1 MSISVAH
8 LGPAGTN
15 AETAALAYV
24 KWLSQSG
31 IECHL
36 CSYSTIAQAIEAS
49 ATGQAVLAV
58 VPVENSIEG
67 SVTVTLDSLWRLDGL
82 QIKHG
87 LVLPIA
93 HALVSYA
100 ENLTEI
106 TKVYS
111 HPQALAQCQKWLQTF
126 TPAAFLIPT
135 NSTTEALEYLKDPS
149 VAAISSVRA
158 AELYKLPVFN
168 NLINDYVDNFT
179 RFWVIGKENLPF
191 KMPDCSFTYSHTSLA
206 FSVPKNVPGTLVKPL
221 QIFADR
227 GINLTRIESRPKK
240 RTLGEYVFFM
250 DLECNIKDDLVQTA
264 IEELAI
270 HTENLK
276 LFGSYTI
283 ATLS

>member
-31 IECHL
+31 IESHL

-49 ATGQAVLAV
+49 ATGQAILAV

-82 QIKHG
+82 QVKHG

-100 ENLTEI
+100 EKLTEI

-111 HPQALAQCQKWLQTF
+111 HPQALAQCQKWLETF
-126 TPAAFLIPT
+126 TPAALLIPT
-135 NSTTEALEYLKDPS
+135 NSTTEALEYLKDRS

-168 NLINDYVDNFT
+168 NLINDYADNFT

-250 DLECNIKDDLVQTA
+250 DLECNIKDDLVQAA

-270 HTENLK
+270 HTENMK